1 LNKQRYIAL
10 LKNPSELTKED
21 IPDITELIDQF
32 PYCQNAHILL
42 AKIQTEVGSMH
53 AAKLARKAALYTS
66 DRTKL
71 KKLLQPQEYSN
82 ISELEA
88 QATSKLLLQEQ
99 LVENARSQKLEQ
111 LAENSLDM
119 ETVLA
124 PISDI
129 LQIEEV
135 ISIPQPQQVEKP
147 KIEPVLNIKYETD
160 KKANDFLKELEENLL
175 ALKESKARA
184 AGLLPPISNIE
195 PIKEDVPPSSLSDK
209 GTSEAFIDT
218 FVHSEIVDV
227 TNIETIDDGIP
238 GYSIIV
244 QPESSTE
251 FSNPSIEASI
261 PASKEEI
268 KETAAT
274 KLDIPKK
281 SYSAL
286 IEAEKTTSNPTKS
299 NDVLDLI
306 LSFDTRVKDYF
317 DINEYANKPADK
329 QIDEAIK
336 EDTLPFKKEATIDI
350 DTPSNTPSRSAIPF
364 TNTDWK
370 LAESR
375 LEEQGEANDESL
387 LLNYLDYLRE
397 KKNKV
402 VKPDKKRE
410 KSIISRFIQKDPII
424 SPLSYT
430 EASKDE
436 DSDGDSSQSQA
447 KPTFVSETFAK
458 LLEKQGKISKAISIY
473 EELILKNPEKNS
485 YFATRIQ
492 ELKKKI

>member
-111 LAENSLDM
+111 LAENSPDTK
-119 ETVLA
+119 TVLF

-135 ISIPQPQQVEKP
+135 ISIPESQQVEKP
-147 KIEPVLNIKYETD
+147 KIEAVLNIKYETD

-195 PIKEDVPPSSLSDK
+195 PIKEEVSPSSLSDK

-227 TNIETIDDGIP
+227 TNVEPINDEIP
-238 GYSIIV
+238 GFSIIV
-244 QPESSTE
+244 QPVSSTE
-251 FSNPSIEASI
+251 LSNPSLEVTAT
-261 PASKEEI
+261 PSKEEI

-317 DINEYANKPADK
+317 DINEYSNKPADK

-336 EDTLPFKKEATIDI
+336 EDILPLKIEASIDI
-350 DTPSNTPSRSAIPF
+350 DTPSITSSVIPF

-397 KKNKV
+397 KKNKI

-458 LLEKQGKISKAISIY
+458 LLEKQGKISKAIAIY

>member
-1 LNKQRYIAL
+1 MNKQRYIAL

-42 AKIQTEVGSMH
+42 AKIQTEIGSMH

-71 KKLLQPQEYSN
+71 KKLLQPQEHSN

-88 QATSKLLLQEQ
+88 QATSKLLLQER
-99 LVENARSQKLEQ
+99 LVENARSQQVEL
-111 LAENSLDM
+111 LAEDSQDTK
-119 ETVLA
+119 TVIT

-129 LQIEEV
+129 QHTKEVVSILQ
-135 ISIPQPQQVEKP
+135 PKHVEKI
-147 KIEPVLNIKYETD
+147 KAEPILNIKYEAD

-184 AGLLPPISNIE
+184 AGLLPPISKIE
-195 PIKEDVPPSSLSDK
+195 LIKEELPSFISDK
-209 GTSEAFIDT
+209 DSQKDSINTFIR
-218 FVHSEIVDV
+218 SEIVDV
-227 TNIETIDDGIP
+227 TDIETIDDEIP

-244 QPESSTE
+244 QPEPSSE
-251 FSNPSIEASI
+251 LSNPSIEVSAPS
-261 PASKEEI
+261 SKEEI
-268 KETAAT
+268 KETVPP

-286 IEAEKTTSNPTKS
+286 IEAKKTTSNTTKS

-306 LSFDTRVKDYF
+306 LSFDTRIKDYF
-317 DINEYANKPADK
+317 DINEYANKPTENNT
-329 QIDEAIK
+329 DEIIA
-336 EDTLPFKKEATIDI
+336 DTLPSKIEPSIDI
-350 DTPSNTPSRSAIPF
+350 DSISAIPF

-402 VKPDKKRE
+402 IKPDKKRE

-436 DSDGDSSQSQA
+436 DSDGDSSQSQD

-492 ELKKKI
+492 DLKKKI